1 MDTNRDMTMS
11 TRTHR
16 FIPVVATAVAI
27 GATSIGL
34 FAYQAAAPAQAS
46 KPAAPAAT
54 AAKTYATPEKAVEAV
69 IVAASQG
76 PTALLALLGPEAKDL
91 INSGDAVQDQKDRED
106 FIRLAREKVAFAKD
120 PADATHMKVLIG
132 RDAFPTAIPLVGKA
146 GAWSW
151 DVEGGKY
158 EVLVRHVGANELDTI
173 AVCRGYVEAQMS
185 YALMDPNKSGVHQYA
200 QRIIS
205 TPGKKDGLY
214 WPSAP
219 NTPDSPVSE
228 AIARAIAEGYT
239 SKSEPYHG
247 YYYKVLTAQG
257 ASAPLGAM
265 DFVVQGHMIGGF
277 ALVAWPAKYRVTGVK
292 TFMVGANGVV
302 YEKDLGANT
311 ATLAA
316 AITKY
321 DPDKTWTVTN
331 DNK

>member
-1 MDTNRDMTMS
+1 MDTNEDMTMS

-16 FIPVVATAVAI
+16 FIPFATAVAI
-27 GATSIGL
+27 AATSLGMS
-34 FAYQAAAPAQAS
+34 AYQTTAPKPAATTP
-46 KPAAPAAT
+46 KPAAPAA
-54 AAKTYATPEKAVEAV
+54 KTYPTPEKAVEAV
-69 IVAASQG
+69 ILAASQG
-76 PTALLALLGPEAKDL
+76 PTALLTLLGPEAKDL

-106 FIRLAREKVAFAKD
+106 FIRLAREKVAFKKD
-120 PADATHMKVLIG
+120 PADATHMIVLIG
-132 RDAFPTAIPLVGKA
+132 RDAFPTAIPLVGKT
-146 GAWSW
+146 GAWTW
-151 DVEGGKY
+151 DIEGGKY
-158 EVLVRHVGANELDTI
+158 EVLVRHIGANELDTI
-173 AVCRGYVEAQMS
+173 SVCRGYVEAQMA
-185 YALMDPNKSGVHQYA
+185 YALMDPAKSGVHQYA

-205 TPGKKDGLY
+205 TPGKHDGLY
-214 WPSAP
+214 WPDAP
-219 NTPDSPVSE
+219 GAPESPVSE
-228 AIARAIAEGYT
+228 VIARAIAEGYT

-247 YYYKVLTAQG
+247 YYYKVLTSQG

-265 DFVVQGHMIGGF
+265 DFVVQGKMIGGF

-316 AITKY
+316 AITRY